1 MERSFKKEVQAL
13 TLGAGETFHGEGI
26 LAVTKALLQS
36 GVSYVGG
43 YQGAPVSHLLDV
55 LVDAEDIIGDLGVH
69 LETCTN
75 EASAAAMLGASIN
88 YPLRGAVT
96 WKSIVGTNVAADA
109 LSNLSSPGVVGG
121 VMIILGEDYGEGASV
136 IQERSYAYAM
146 KSSMWLLDPRPDLPT
161 IVRMVEEGFELSE
174 ASHAPVMMELRIRA
188 CHVTGEFKTKDNRRA
203 AFSGKNRIAG
213 PPRFQYGRLAHPPVI
228 FSQERLKVEE
238 RLPAAQQF
246 IRERKLNEVIP
257 GDLDDIGIIVLGG
270 LTTGVL
276 RALARLDL
284 ADLYGASRIPIYVL
298 NVAYPLVPEEVRDFC
313 AGKRA
318 VLVVEEGSPDYI
330 EQAVNIELR
339 RADIQTR
346 VLGKGHLP
354 RAGEYVSEV
363 LLNGLA
369 LLHRRSPADRH
380 RRRRD
385 HDAREEHARRTRAPA
400 MAALG
405 DIPPRPPNFCT
416 GCPERPVF
424 TAIKLMQRELGPTH
438 ISADIGCHSF
448 ATFAPFSLGN
458 SILGYGMSLASAAA
472 VTPNMDRRPIAIM
485 GDGGFWHNGLITG
498 VASNLF
504 NKGDGV
510 LIVMQNGYASATGQQ
525 YLPSSAANRIG
536 SPTGMTIEQTLRS
549 LGVKWLRTVRSY
561 SVAKMTKTLKEAMR
575 TAERGLKVIIAD
587 GECQLARQRRV
598 RAEDAEKLKRGE
610 RVVRVRFG
618 VDDEICTGDHS
629 CIRLSGCPSLT
640 VKPNPDPLRSD
651 PVATVIESC
660 VGCGLCG
667 EVAHAA
673 VLCPSFYRA
682 EIIRNPTWWDR
693 MLHRVRQAVIG
704 RLGGA
709 PAEAR
714 A

>member
-13 TLGAGETFHGEGI
+13 KLGDGETFRGEGI

-55 LVDAEDIIGDLGVH
+55 LVDAEDIMGELGVH
-69 LETCTN
+69 LETCSN

-109 LSNLSSPGVVGG
+109 LSNLASPGVVGG
-121 VMIILGEDYGEGASV
+121 AMIILGEDYGEGASV

-146 KSSMWLLDPRPDLPT
+146 KSSMWLLDPRPDLPS
-161 IVRMVEEGFELSE
+161 IVRTVEKGFELSE
-174 ASHAPVMMELRIRA
+174 ASHAPVMLELRIRA
-188 CHVTGEFKTKDNRRA
+188 CHATGEFAAKDNRKGVV
-203 AFSGKNRIAG
+203 SGIDKAPG

-228 FSQERLKVEE
+228 FTQEKLKVEE
-238 RLPAAQQF
+238 RLPAARAF
-246 IRERKLNEVIP
+246 IRAHKLNETTE
-257 GDLDDIGIIVLGG
+257 GDLDDIGIIVMGG
-270 LTTGVL
+270 LTNSVL
-276 RALARLDL
+276 RALERMGL
-284 ADLYGASRIPIYVL
+284 ADVFGATRVPMLVL
-298 NVAYPLVPEEVRDFC
+298 NVVYPLVPEEIRAFC
-313 AGKRA
+313 VSKRA
-318 VLVVEEGSPDYI
+318 VLVVEEGFPDYI
-330 EQAVNIELR
+330 EQAVNVELR
-339 RADIQTR
+339 HADIPTK
-346 VLGKGHLP
+346 VLGKGPLP
-354 RAGEYVSEV
+354 QAGEYASDV
-363 LLNGLA
+363 LLEGLA
-369 LLHRRSPADRH
+369 AFLQAVRPKGIDADTVAEK
-380 RRRRD
+380 
-385 HDAREEHARRTRAPA
+385 ARGLFAHKGKAA
-400 MAALG
+400 AALG
-405 DIPPRPPNFCT
+405 PLPPRPPSFCT

-424 TAIKLMQRELGPTH
+424 SALKLMQRDLGPTH

-448 ATFAPFSLGN
+448 ATFAPFSMGN

-472 VTPNMDRRPIAIM
+472 VGPNLAKRPIAVM

-525 YLPSSAANRIG
+525 WIPSSSTGRDGAA
-536 SPTGMTIEQTLRS
+536 PGMSIEQTLRAM
-549 LGVKWLRTVRSY
+549 GVKWLRTVRTY
-561 SVAKMTKTLKEAMR
+561 GVAKMVATLKEAMR
-575 TAERGLKVIIAD
+575 TAEKGLKVIIAD

-598 RAEDAEKLKRGE
+598 RAEDAEKLKRGM
-610 RVVRVRFG
+610 RVTRARYG

-640 VKPNPDPLRSD
+640 VKPSPDPLRSD

-682 EIIRNPTWWDR
+682 EIVRNPSWWDR
-693 MLHRVRQAVIG
+693 AVFATRQRVIG
-704 RLGGA
+704 WFGGYNA
-709 PAEAR
+709 KAA